1 MPPPIAP
8 TQMWETELGHEHCAT
23 QPPRQTNNT
32 AELLPAAAACCALRC
47 PGPKTVLM
55 SDSKWVPC
63 STVPGNGKMDDE
75 DRMVRATTWG
85 LMDGCTGD
93 DNCYHSFRLQK
104 PTNTRPEV
112 RDAVMM
118 DARASNSEDL
128 IRQPQWTSRMQLL
141 ILNLTAILPASKT
154 CGWPFPLAVAVRMQP
169 APAAASFAQ
178 QVEIGE

>member
-8 TQMWETELGHEHCAT
+8 NQMGDMELGHEHCAT
-23 QPPRQTNNT
+23 QPPRQTINT

-63 STVPGNGKMDDE
+63 STVPGNGKRDDV
-75 DRMVRATTWG
+75 DRMR
-85 LMDGCTGD
+85 
-93 DNCYHSFRLQK
+93 

-128 IRQPQWTSRMQLL
+128 TRKPQWTSRMQLL
-141 ILNLTAILPASKT
+141 ILNLTTILPASKT
-154 CGWPFPLAVAVRMQP
+154 CGGPLSLFVAVRDHP
-169 APAAASFAQ
+169 
-178 QVEIGE
+178 